1 MKMCSGLDLQLSPNS
16 EEGGESGV
24 GSGKGSSGRTFPG
37 ELSKEE
43 ACLPRMLQRGRFRR
57 HLEATHNSVEVLMV
71 AA

>member
-43 ACLPRMLQRGRFRR
+43 ACLAYLGCFKGSDS
-57 HLEATHNSVEVLMV
+57 EGT
-71 AA
+71 